1 MLKNPAVHPIQ
12 CDGLDF
18 KALPTQSLRIITMA
32 VHLRYPRNTL
42 IGLLGVLALLA
53 GCETLI
59 QETPRGRWIEIAPGS
74 TLRLH
79 QPIRI
84 PEGRARVW
92 LVNGRL
98 SRNSANYRTSC
109 ALEVRRLAR
118 DGPQTMPAGAIRIT
132 RIQNYWTEVA
142 AAMPPVSGDIGL
154 RLASYG
160 DSGDSGY
167 SMIRTGYHFWLDDS
181 VNPNLRRL
189 TCLGVLADPPEADP
203 PSLAEIDAALGG
215 LATIEVSSAEPR

>member
-1 MLKNPAVHPIQ
+1 MTL
-12 CDGLDF
+12 
-18 KALPTQSLRIITMA
+18 SM
-32 VHLRYPRNTL
+32 RYRRNFF
-42 IGLLGVLALLA
+42 IGLLGALVFLG

-109 ALEVRRLAR
+109 ALEVRRLSR
-118 DGPQTMPAGAIRIT
+118 DGPQTIPAGAIRIT

-142 AAMPPVSGDIGL
+142 AAIPPISGDIGF

-167 SMIRTGYHFWLDDS
+167 SMIRTGYHFWLDNS
-181 VNPNLRRL
+181 GNPNLRRL

-203 PSLAEIDAALGG
+203 PSLGEIGAALGG
-215 LATIEVSSAEPR
+215 LATIEVASVGQR